1 MKPFRIKD
9 KAFEQLPESSCLSNA
24 LRKLMRKYFTHCSPD
39 YQMFLFLFQ
48 ELQEFQEKEDP
59 VMCGA
64 QIHFPTVED
73 VDAET
78 ARGLAGTNGLQYCCA
93 KSAGIADHREGSCG
107 DSKKLYWVMAWGTAC
122 EANTILAQI
131 ILEELVP
138 RIYDLALLDELK
150 KCSGGNLF
158 FGRLQERKWLL
169 DNYVQA
175 VISANKLPDQIN
187 FIQIS
192 AMPYEGRAVRT
203 QIFFSEKPIPPD
215 IPGTVYFRCE
225 RGSDRIRFKTKNM
238 RPVRKLMEV
247 SGADAGLWVKLPEC
261 VIEGSVMCSNAAE
274 QTAGLCVVFEGA
286 LVWSIHKGGENILT
300 YREGNYIIPAMQ
312 PDVDKYADLSKMVSF
327 GRDFEIP
334 DKMDKLQQIVRRIA
348 SVCRHGT
355 SIVFME
361 RRGIV
366 AEIDNRLSRY
376 RRGFK
381 VEPFPLAEAQEEI
394 LQGITAID
402 GAVFADLSG
411 DCYAIG
417 VIVDG
422 QMVVEGDYGRG
433 ARYNSIKNY
442 ITGYK
447 VNHPKH
453 VCLAVVMSEDGMIN
467 VIL

>member
-1 MKPFRIKD
+1 MPK
-9 KAFEQLPESSCLSNA
+9 
-24 LRKLMRKYFTHCSPD
+24 
-39 YQMFLFLFQ
+39 
-48 ELQEFQEKEDP
+48 
-59 VMCGA
+59 V
-64 QIHFPTVED
+64 
-73 VDAET
+73 
-78 ARGLAGTNGLQYCCA
+78 
-93 KSAGIADHREGSCG
+93 
-107 DSKKLYWVMAWGTAC
+107 
-122 EANTILAQI
+122 
-131 ILEELVP
+131 
-138 RIYDLALLDELK
+138 YDLVLLDELGK
-150 KCSGGNLF
+150 RSGKNLF
-158 FGRLQERKWLL
+158 FGRILERKWLL

-203 QIFFSEKPIPPD
+203 RIFFSERQIPTD

-225 RGSDRIRFKTKNM
+225 RTSDLIRFNTKSM

-247 SGADAGLWVKLPEC
+247 SGADAGLWVKLPER
-261 VIEGSVMCSNAAE
+261 VIEGSVMRGSAAE

-286 LVWSIHKGGENILT
+286 LVWSIHKAGENILT

-312 PDVDKYADLSKMVSF
+312 PDVDKYADLGKMVSF

-334 DKMDKLQQIVRRIA
+334 DKMDKLQQIVRRVA

-355 SIVFME
+355 SIVIME
-361 RRGIV
+361 KRGIV
-366 AEIDNRLSRY
+366 TEIDNRLSRY

-381 VEPFPLAEAQEEI
+381 VEPFSLAEAQEEV

-402 GAVFADLSG
+402 GAVFADLNG

-447 VNHPKH
+447 VSHPKH

>member
-1 MKPFRIKD
+1 MKSFKLKD
-9 KAFEQLPESSCLSNA
+9 KQFEQLAESNFMSNA
-24 LRKLMRKYFTHCSPD
+24 VRRLMRKHFTHCSPD

-48 ELQEFQEKEDP
+48 EKTAIAECEEYARFPMVEEVREEL
-59 VMCGA
+59 A
-64 QIHFPTVED
+64 Q
-73 VDAET
+73 
-78 ARGLAGTNGLQYCCA
+78 GLAGINGLQYGYA
-93 KSAGIADHREGSCG
+93 KAAEISDHREGS
-107 DSKKLYWVMAWGTAC
+107 DQRRKKLYWVMAWGTAC
-122 EANTILAQI
+122 EANAVLARI

-138 RIYDLALLDELK
+138 KFYDMALLEEFCK
-150 KCSGGNLF
+150 RSGEALF
-158 FGRLQERKWLL
+158 FGRLLERKWLL

-175 VISANKLPDQIN
+175 VISANKLPDQMN

-192 AMPYEGRAVRT
+192 AMPYEGRAVKTR
-203 QIFFSEKPIPPD
+203 IFFSENPIPPGLD
-215 IPGTVYFRCE
+215 GAVYFRRE
-225 RGSDRIRFKTKNM
+225 RKSDLIKFKTKNM

-247 SGADAGLWVKLPEC
+247 SGAEAGLWVKLPER
-261 VIEGSVMCSNAAE
+261 VIEGSVLCYGAAE
-274 QTAGLCVVFEGA
+274 QAAGLCVVFEGA
-286 LVWSIHKGGENILT
+286 LVWSIHKDGENILT

-312 PDVDKYADLSKMVSF
+312 PDVDKYADLGKLVSF
-327 GRDFEIP
+327 GQDFEIP
-334 DKMDKLQQIVRRIA
+334 DRVDKLQQIVRRVA
-348 SVCRHGT
+348 SGCRHGT

-361 RRGIV
+361 KRGIA

-381 VEPFPLAEAQEEI
+381 VIPFSLAEAREEV

-402 GAVFADLSG
+402 GAVFADLNG
-411 DCYAIG
+411 ECHAIG

-447 VNHPKH
+447 VSHPKEI
-453 VCLAVVMSEDGMIN
+453 CFAVVMSEDGMIN

>member
-1 MKPFRIKD
+1 MKPFRLKD
-9 KAFEQLPESSCLSNA
+9 KIFEQLPESGCLSNA
-24 LRKLMRKYFTHCSPD
+24 IRQLMRKHFMHCSPD

-48 ELQEFQEKEDP
+48 EFQEKKDLAA
-59 VMCGA
+59 CGG
-64 QIHFPTVED
+64 QIHFPVVED
-73 VDAET
+73 VDET
-78 ARGLAGTNGLQYCCA
+78 IAQGLAGTNGLRYCCA
-93 KSAGIADHREGSCG
+93 KSAETADHREGADAGSR
-107 DSKKLYWVMAWGTAC
+107 KLYWVMAWGTAC
-122 EANTILAQI
+122 EANAILARI

-138 RIYDLALLDELK
+138 KVYDLALLDELGK
-150 KCSGGNLF
+150 RSDKNLF
-158 FGRLQERKWLL
+158 FGRILERKWLL

-203 QIFFSEKPIPPD
+203 RIFFSERQIPTD

-225 RGSDRIRFKTKNM
+225 RTSDLIRFNTKSM

-247 SGADAGLWVKLPEC
+247 SGADAGLWVKLPER
-261 VIEGSVMCSNAAE
+261 VIEGSVMRGSAAE

-286 LVWSIHKGGENILT
+286 LVWSIHKAGENILT

-312 PDVDKYADLSKMVSF
+312 PDIDKYADLGKMVSF

-334 DKMDKLQQIVRRIA
+334 DKMDKLQQIVRRVA

-355 SIVFME
+355 SIVIME
-361 RRGIV
+361 KRGIV

-381 VEPFPLAEAQEEI
+381 VEPFSLAEAQEEV

-402 GAVFADLSG
+402 GAVFADLNG

-447 VNHPKH
+447 VSHPKH